1 MTEVKTEPNLIMCNG
16 AISALSKGH
25 QWQLALTMMK
35 EMAAMPLE
43 RDITTFTSAVGA
55 CAEAEWKRSLCLVEA
70 AALLHIRSD
79 VVIYTIAIKSYS
91 LDKNN
96 RQNWRLAIGVSDQLE
111 EVSIKIDTAF
121 AGTVIGACGQA
132 SMWRLAMQAMHA
144 MLQELPEQKFRS
156 GPSCSAL
163 YTNVIAMCGQQVQWQ
178 RALFWIQH
186 MSDQNFAASTVPY
199 TAAMAAC
206 ADSDQWQAA
215 LVLLS
220 HLEEEKCQLDA
231 VTYSPIIAS
240 CHWQISL
247 VLVSEMEQRTIQRN
261 LITLNSAIHACGKS
275 SRWTEAL
282 LLFHGFEGQGIER
295 DIVTFNSA
303 MLACSAATRWAS
315 VLNVLS
321 QLNHSQIKGNTLT
334 YTIAAGCGWAVPS
347 SHRILAALE
356 SAGIEIVK
364 EALA

>member
-1 MTEVKTEPNLIMCNG
+1 
-16 AISALSKGH
+16 
-25 QWQLALTMMK
+25 
-35 EMAAMPLE
+35 
-43 RDITTFTSAVGA
+43 
-55 CAEAEWKRSLCLVEA
+55 
-70 AALLHIRSD
+70 
-79 VVIYTIAIKSYS
+79 
-91 LDKNN
+91 
-96 RQNWRLAIGVSDQLE
+96 
-111 EVSIKIDTAF
+111 
-121 AGTVIGACGQA
+121 
-132 SMWRLAMQAMHA
+132 MQAMHA

-247 VLVSEMEQRTIQRN
+247 VLVSEMGAEDYTTEPDNSKFCHSRLWEVEQVDR
-261 LITLNSAIHACGKS
+261 S
-275 SRWTEAL
+275 
-282 LLFHGFEGQGIER
+282 
-295 DIVTFNSA
+295 
-303 MLACSAATRWAS
+303 
-315 VLNVLS
+315 
-321 QLNHSQIKGNTLT
+321 
-334 YTIAAGCGWAVPS
+334 
-347 SHRILAALE
+347 LAAL
-356 SAGIEIVK
+356 SW
-364 EALA
+364 LRRSRH